1 MQKRYVMLTI
11 TLLMGLLPLWLMWP
25 GNHPVQAAQ
34 VDDRLVIKEANL
46 SLMVPDTSTA
56 VQTALNLAENYNG
69 YVLNQ
74 RQWETGDTTTYGEL
88 TFGVP
93 AEQFEALL
101 NALRTLG
108 TVNDEQLSGQDVL
121 ATAVDL
127 QSRLDNLTSNQTRMR
142 TFLEQT
148 RNTTET
154 LAVHQ
159 RLVQVENQINDL
171 QGQLN
176 FYSGKSTNAQIT
188 LRLTALLP
196 TPTPTP
202 LPTPQSWSPGRTAK
216 LATLRT
222 QQNGQSVADFT
233 IYRTITWGPW
243 LLLLG
248 FCLWILS
255 RIRHRSI
262 LAIPQREENSQD
274 GDTQESA

>member
-1 MQKRYVMLTI
+1 MPKRYFMLT
-11 TLLMGLLPLWLMWP
+11 TVLLLGLLPLWLLWP
-25 GNHPVQAAQ
+25 NNNPAQAAQ
-34 VDDRLVIKEANL
+34 NDDRLVIKEANL
-46 SLMVPDTSTA
+46 TLMVPDTSTA
-56 VQTALNLAENYNG
+56 VQTALNLAQSYSG

-74 RQWETGDTTTYGEL
+74 RQWETGDTNTYGEL

-108 TVNDEQLSGQDVL
+108 TVEDEQLSGQDVL

-159 RLVQVENQINDL
+159 RLVQVESEINHV

-176 FYSGKSTNAQIT
+176 LYTGRSAAARIT
-188 LRLTALLP
+188 LHLSALVP

-202 LPTPQSWSPGRTAK
+202 LPTPQSWSPGNTARV
-216 LATLRT
+216 ATVRS
-222 QQNGQSVADFT
+222 QQNIQSVADTVIYFT
-233 IYRTITWGPW
+233 IAWMPW
-243 LLLLG
+243 LLLMGLG
-248 FCLWILS
+248 LWIFWQIQQ
-255 RIRHRSI
+255 RITP
-262 LAIPQREENSQD
+262 ATPQRERVGQD
-274 GDTQESA
+274 SKTDEAA

>member
-34 VDDRLVIKEANL
+34 VDDRLVIKEATL
-46 SLMVPDTSTA
+46 ALTVPETSTA

-202 LPTPQSWSPGRTAK
+202 LPTPQSWSPGHIAK

-222 QQNGQSVADFT
+222 QQNAQSVADFT

-262 LAIPQREENSQD
+262 LAIPQREENSQN

>member
-1 MQKRYVMLTI
+1 MQKRCFILTI
-11 TLLMGLLPLWLMWP
+11 VLFMGLLPLWLLWP
-25 GNHPVQAAQ
+25 GNNPVRAAQ
-34 VDDRLVIKEANL
+34 VDDRLVIKEATL

-56 VQTALNLAENYNG
+56 VQTALNLAESYNG

-101 NALRTLG
+101 NALRMLG
-108 TVNDEQLSGQDVL
+108 AVEDEQLSGQDVL

-142 TFLEQT
+142 TFLTQT

-159 RLVQVENQINDL
+159 RLVQVENEINDL

-176 FYSGKSTNAQIT
+176 FYTNRSDAALIT

-202 LPTPQSWSPGRTAK
+202 LPTPQSWSPGNTAK
-216 LATLRT
+216 LAAVRT
-222 QQNGQSVADFT
+222 QENAQAVADFT

-243 LLLLG
+243 LLLCGLG
-248 FCLWILS
+248 SWVFI
-255 RIRHRSI
+255 RIRRRART
-262 LAIPQREENSQD
+262 AIAQREEINQNS
-274 GDTQESA
+274 EP

>member
-1 MQKRYVMLTI
+1 MQKRYVMLI
-11 TLLMGLLPLWLMWP
+11 ISLFMGLLPLWLMWP
-25 GNHPVQAAQ
+25 SQHPVQAAQ
-34 VDDRLVIKEANL
+34 VDDRLVIKEATL
-46 SLMVPDTSTA
+46 ALTVSETSTA
-56 VQTALNLAENYNG
+56 VQTALNLAESYNS

-93 AEQFEALL
+93 AEQFEGLL

-108 TVNDEQLSGQDVL
+108 TVEDEQLSGQDVL

-127 QSRLDNLTSNQTRMR
+127 QSRLDNLTSNQSRMR
-142 TFLEQT
+142 TFLDQT

-159 RLVQVENQINDL
+159 RLVQVENQLNDL

-176 FYSGKSTNAQIT
+176 FYTDRANTALIT
-188 LRLTALLP
+188 LRLTALL
-196 TPTPTP
+196 
-202 LPTPQSWSPGRTAK
+202 
-216 LATLRT
+216 RT
-222 QQNGQSVADFT
+222 QQNAQSVADFT

-243 LLLLG
+243 LLFLG

-255 RIRHRSI
+255 RIRHRSTS
-262 LAIPQREENSQD
+262 AIPQREENSQD
-274 GDTQESA
+274 DDTKKSA

>member
-1 MQKRYVMLTI
+1 MQKRYFMLTI
-11 TLLMGLLPLWLMWP
+11 VLLMGLLPLWLIWP
-25 GNHPVQAAQ
+25 STHPVQAAQ
-34 VDDRLVIKEANL
+34 IDNRLVIKEADL
-46 SLMVPDTSTA
+46 SLMVPDTRTA
-56 VQTALNLAENYNG
+56 VQTALNLAESYSG

-93 AEQFEALL
+93 ADQFEGLL

-108 TVNDEQLSGQDVL
+108 TVEDEQLSGQDVL

-159 RLVQVENQINDL
+159 QLVQIENEINDL

-176 FYSGKSTNAQIT
+176 FYTGRSGAAHIT

-202 LPTPQSWSPGRTAK
+202 LPTPQSWSPGNTAK
-216 LATLRT
+216 LATLRA
-222 QQNGQSVADFT
+222 QENAQNAADFT
-233 IYRTITWGPW
+233 IYNTITWGPW
-243 LLLLG
+243 LLLVGLG
-248 FCLWILS
+248 TLIFI
-255 RIRHRSI
+255 RIQRRI
-262 LAIPQREENSQD
+262 ITVIPQRERDSQD
-274 GDTQESA
+274 GDTQQSG